1 MRHAAI
7 TASLLIAALA
17 VTPGAGSAQ
26 GPAVRLGPGDA
37 IRLEVYPDRGALPT
51 PALDGVEP
59 RDYQVDENGTVLLPV
74 AGLVRVGGRD
84 FAEVR
89 AEVEGAFAAEYRGA
103 LVRLVPL
110 LRISVLGEVR
120 VPGLVPVDPTMSL
133 SDVLAAA
140 GGLTELADQG
150 GIRHIRRGEVVSI
163 SSARDVVQRTDPL
176 VSGDQIVVGRRSWI
190 SQNAPWLIGA
200 GASVTAAVLTALLVR

>member
-1 MRHAAI
+1 
-7 TASLLIAALA
+7 
-17 VTPGAGSAQ
+17 
-26 GPAVRLGPGDA
+26 
-37 IRLEVYPDRGALPT
+37 
-51 PALDGVEP
+51 
-59 RDYQVDENGTVLLPV
+59 VDETGQVLLPV
-74 AGLVRVGGRD
+74 AGLVHVGGRD
-84 FAEVR
+84 FADVR
-89 AEVEGAFAAEYRGA
+89 GEVERAFATEYRDA

-133 SDVLAAA
+133 SDVIAAA

-150 GIRHIRRGEVVSI
+150 GIRHFRGGEVVSV
-163 SSARDVVQRTDPL
+163 STVQDVVERADPL
-176 VSGDQIVVGRRSWI
+176 LSGDQIVVGRRSWI